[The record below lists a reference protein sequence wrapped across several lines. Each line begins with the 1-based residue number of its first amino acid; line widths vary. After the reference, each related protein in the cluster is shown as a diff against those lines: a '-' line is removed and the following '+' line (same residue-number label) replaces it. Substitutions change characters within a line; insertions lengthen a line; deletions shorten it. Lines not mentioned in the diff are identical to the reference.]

1 MPETLLNQQSPAP
14 NGKKMPPSR
23 REQLR
28 GLKEGSKQLEILKAQ
43 WPKIF
48 DDPKNIRPLSSSVAP
63 QIAAALGWIPAYTRG
78 VLGVWKNRSA
88 YCRAVLSHS
97 VRINLDGSPSEEV
110 INDRDREL
118 AKAQLDRFAA
128 RSAANRERE
137 LTEETDTKGNR
148 RVGLTTELSQEW
160 VEVLNS
166 ETAIKVR

>member
-1 MPETLLNQQSPAP
+1 
-14 NGKKMPPSR
+14 
-23 REQLR
+23 
-28 GLKEGSKQLEILKAQ
+28 
-43 WPKIF
+43 
-48 DDPKNIRPLSSSVAP
+48 
-63 QIAAALGWIPAYTRG
+63 

-128 RSAANRERE
+128 RNAANRERE
-137 LTEETDTKGNR
+137 LTKETDTKGNR
-148 RVGLTTELSQEW
+148 QVGLTTELSQEW